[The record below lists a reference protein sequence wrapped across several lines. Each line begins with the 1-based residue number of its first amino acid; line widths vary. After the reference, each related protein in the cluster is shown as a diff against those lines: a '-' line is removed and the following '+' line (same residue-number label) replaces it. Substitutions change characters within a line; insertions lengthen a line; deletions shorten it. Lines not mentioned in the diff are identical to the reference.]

1 MFLQCCP
8 DLMIV
13 QSELKNKQHMHVAFT
28 WWIIKY
34 VCLLDSYADRQF
46 SATATSDPAGEKN
59 LYIMWNVPYVTDHSI
74 CLFLFVFLLKKTN
87 SKVIQHFGCCRKP
100 AAESS
105 RLLTSFDDITIG
117 NRLKPPPSCIN
128 FEKKTIKLGSSKAA
142 SNSVNK
148 PDSTSALHNKTAT
161 VSTSPKV
168 IKLNRSTSSS
178 SDPKSPPSPH
188 KTISLSKT
196 VKLINSHLS
205 GSGQEVGAKL
215 ASKSEDAKKEEQPM
229 VNAYSFAKSPMYH
242 LFHPSHLQSDTLHCM
257 C

>member
-1 MFLQCCP
+1 MLPSHGESSSMFACWILMLIGSFLLLLLQILLGKKSVCYVECS
-8 DLMIV
+8 V
-13 QSELKNKQHMHVAFT
+13 CYRSQH
-28 WWIIKY
+28 
-34 VCLLDSYADRQF
+34 LPF
-46 SATATSDPAGEKN
+46 S
-59 LYIMWNVPYVTDHSI
+59 L
-74 CLFLFVFLLKKTN
+74 CFLLKKTN

-148 PDSTSALHNKTAT
+148 PDSTSTLHNKTAT

-188 KTISLSKT
+188 QTISLSKT